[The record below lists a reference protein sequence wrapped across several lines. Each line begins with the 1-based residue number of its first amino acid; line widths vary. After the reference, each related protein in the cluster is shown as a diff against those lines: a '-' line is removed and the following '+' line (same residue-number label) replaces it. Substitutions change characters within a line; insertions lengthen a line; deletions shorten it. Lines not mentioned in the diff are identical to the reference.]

1 MVSKSREVYMNEYK
15 KEDILVGIFILA
27 FICAVIFCC
36 TSRNNVY
43 DIRKRAEPIRTELNN
58 ARTEQQKQS
67 ETLEK
72 AERATGTSRE
82 RIADSKRVNQ
92 EITDTERENE
102 TIIAECQSIFRTVRA
117 RGRTQD

>member
-1 MVSKSREVYMNEYK
+1 MNDK
-15 KEDILVGIFILA
+15 KETVFMFIFVASFLVTVFFL
-27 FICAVIFCC
+27 C
-36 TSRNNVY
+36 TGRSTVHHLRERA
-43 DIRKRAEPIRTELNN
+43 DSSRAELDN

-67 ETLEK
+67 ETLRK

-102 TIIAECQSIFRTVRA
+102 TIIAECRNILKTVRA
-117 RGRTQD
+117 RGGKGNQN

>member
-1 MVSKSREVYMNEYK
+1 MNDRKETIVLFVFIVVFIVSVFF
-15 KEDILVGIFILA
+15 L
-27 FICAVIFCC
+27 CAGRKDVHNL
-36 TSRNNVY
+36 R
-43 DIRKRAEPIRTELNN
+43 IRTEPIRAELNN

-82 RIADSKRVNQ
+82 RIADSKRFNQ
-92 EITDTERENE
+92 KIADTERENAE
-102 TIIAECQSIFRTVRA
+102 IIAECQSILRTVRE

>member
-1 MVSKSREVYMNEYK
+1 MNGK
-15 KEDILVGIFILA
+15 KEDVLVVVFLIA
-27 FICAVIFCC
+27 FLISVAFMC
-36 TSRNNVY
+36 TSRNDVY
-43 DIRKRAEPIRTELNN
+43 DNRNGADSVRAELDN

-67 ETLEK
+67 ETLRK

-102 TIIAECQSIFRTVRA
+102 TIIAECRNILKAVRA
-117 RGRTQD
+117 RGGEENQN